1 MLKIMK
7 KLIILILALIPI
19 VSNCKKES
27 EAVPELQ
34 IREIAWNSLS
44 DQQKLTVN
52 VDWKL
57 ALVSESTF
65 YQKRVYAV
73 RFNTTDDALLGP
85 IVVYVDVSTK
95 VVLGYATR
103 F

>member
-1 MLKIMK
+1 MK

-19 VSNCKKES
+19 FSNCKKES
-27 EAVPELQ
+27 EAVPESQ

-44 DQQKLTVN
+44 DQEKLTVN
-52 VDWKL
+52 VDWKQVP
-57 ALVSESTF
+57 VSESTF
-65 YQKRVYAV
+65 YHKSVYAV

-85 IVVYVDVSTK
+85 IIVYVDTNTK

>member
-1 MLKIMK
+1 MK
-7 KLIILILALIPI
+7 KLIILILALIPFI
-19 VSNCKKES
+19 SSCKKES
-27 EAVPELQ
+27 EAYSELQ

-44 DQQKLTVN
+44 EQQKLTVN
-52 VDWKL
+52 VDWKQ
-57 ALVSESTF
+57 APVSESTF
-65 YQKRVYAV
+65 YQKRVFAV

-85 IVVYVDVSTK
+85 IVVYIDSSTK

>member
-1 MLKIMK
+1 MK

-44 DQQKLTVN
+44 EQQKLTAN
-52 VDWKL
+52 VDWKQ

-95 VVLGYATR
+95 VVLGQVLR
-103 F
+103 D

>member
-1 MLKIMK
+1 MK

-19 VSNCKKES
+19 ISNCKKEN
-27 EAVPELQ
+27 EAYSELQ
-34 IREIAWNSLS
+34 IREIAWYSLGE
-44 DQQKLTVN
+44 QEKLTVN
-52 VDWKL
+52 VDWKQ
-57 ALVSESTF
+57 APVSESTF

-73 RFNTTDDALLGP
+73 RFNTTNDALLGP

-95 VVLGYATR
+95 VVVGYATR

>member
-1 MLKIMK
+1 MK
-7 KLIILILALIPI
+7 KLIILIIALIPL

-27 EAVPELQ
+27 EAYSELQ
-34 IREIAWNSLS
+34 IREIAWNSLGA
-44 DQQKLTVN
+44 QEKLTVN

-57 ALVSESTF
+57 APVTESTF

-73 RFNTTDDALLGP
+73 RFNTTDDELLGP
-85 IVVYVDVSTK
+85 IVVYIDTSMK